1 MHFRP
6 ALALL
11 VVALLAAPLRPLEA
25 QRRGRIEV
33 ALPQAQQ
40 LTTEGPLLRG
50 RGVLADGET
59 RDLLRNGFPA
69 RLHYRVELWSVGGAL
84 NDLEGTSEWDV
95 IVRFDPLRRRYEVAR
110 LTGPRVTVLGAFE
123 RVEEAIA
130 AVERP
135 YRPPIAAPKRG
146 RRYYYNTILDVEM
159 LSLGDLDEVERWL
172 KGELRPAV
180 RGQRNP
186 GTAVTRGLRTLF
198 ARLLGGERRHYEQ
211 RSGTF
216 RT

>member
-1 MHFRP
+1 MRFRH

-11 VVALLAAPLRPLEA
+11 TATALAAPLHPLEA
-25 QRRGRIEV
+25 QRRGRVEI
-33 ALPQAQQ
+33 ALPQRQQ

-50 RGVLADGET
+50 RGVLGDGET

-95 IVRFDPLRRRYEVAR
+95 IVRFDPLNRRYEVAR
-110 LTGPRVTVLGAFE
+110 LLGPQVSVLGAFE
-123 RVEEAIA
+123 RVEDAIA
-130 AVERP
+130 VVERP
-135 YRPPIAAPKRG
+135 FRAPISAPRRG
-146 RRYYYNTILDVEM
+146 RRYYYNTMLDVEM

>member
-1 MHFRP
+1 VRFP
-6 ALALL
+6 LALALL
-11 VVALLAAPLRPLEA
+11 AVAAVAAPLRPLEA
-25 QRRGRIEV
+25 QRRGRIEI

-40 LTTEGPLLRG
+40 LTTEGPLVRG
-50 RGVLADGET
+50 RGVLGDGET
-59 RDLLRNGFPA
+59 RELLRNGFPA

-84 NDLEGTSEWDV
+84 NDLEGTFEWDV

-110 LTGPRVTVLGAFE
+110 LMGTQVSVLGAFE
-123 RVEEAIA
+123 QVRDAIA

-135 YRPPIAAPKRG
+135 FRPPIAAPRRG
-146 RRYYYNTILDVEM
+146 RRYYYNSMLDVEM